1 MRQIVSK
8 FLVACLSI
16 ASIVA
21 CSEKEEYLFGAKDP
35 FVEIKASDE
44 NDGFFTPEAQ
54 SGYALMRSN
63 ARWKA
68 ESLTDWLSCQTIKG
82 EFNDTIR
89 FQMTTNTGNVRMGKI
104 VVSNTI
110 GEQKFDTLTI
120 TQGCDA
126 RFIPAGY
133 TIKIQSDEAKKVL
146 SGEEF
151 SEIPFNVESPTAW
164 RVYTKTA
171 DSWSTVLSKRGV
183 KNGTG
188 TLVVSKNDLLEERSM
203 YVYVQSISFPTL
215 KDSIKITQ
223 AGRPLK
229 VSVVAPRNKKVMLDE
244 SEAKFMFT
252 VQTDGKWRIEDIPS
266 WLHIEKTEYEG
277 DANIT
282 VTADAS
288 SGARTAQLR
297 IKSLVQPDKT
307 DILTVEQKI
316 IPAGRMKDS
325 LALVAIYQAT
335 NGEHWTY
342 PWKFELP
349 LSDSNWPGVFFDEVD
364 GQLRVIDL
372 SLGKFNLEGTLPN
385 ELGWLTEVIKIKFYE
400 NNLSGPLPA
409 SINRLTKLTH
419 IFLRSNKLSGEF
431 PDIPALQSLTS
442 IDIDFN
448 RFEGEFPES
457 FSMLPKLTSLK
468 MKYNQF
474 SPNTCVPKR
483 FGGWRLNLYISPQR
497 AVYGDAKTDYKLV
510 DCAN

>member
-1 MRQIVSK
+1 MRYKVSK
-8 FLVACLSI
+8 FLVTCLSI

-21 CSEKEEYLFGAKDP
+21 CNEKDEYLFGAKEP
-35 FVEIKASDE
+35 FVEIKASDDT
-44 NDGFFTPEAQ
+44 DGFFSPEAQ
-54 SGYALMRSN
+54 NGYALMRSN

-68 ESLTDWLSCQTIKG
+68 ESLNEWLSCKTSKG

-89 FQMTTNTGNVRMGKI
+89 FQMETNTGNVRIGKI
-104 VVSNTI
+104 VVTNTI
-110 GEQKFDTLTI
+110 GKQKFDTLTI
-120 TQGCDA
+120 TQGCDS
-126 RFIPAGY
+126 RFIPEGY
-133 TIKIQSDEAKKVL
+133 SIKIESNDAKKVL
-146 SGEEF
+146 NGEEF
-151 SEIPFNVESPTAW
+151 TELAFNVQSPTAW
-164 RVYTKTA
+164 RVYTKAT

-183 KNGTG
+183 NNGTG

-203 YVYVQSISFPTL
+203 YVYAQSINYPTL

-229 VSVVAPRNKKVMLDE
+229 LTVVAPRNKKVMLDE
-244 SEAKFMFT
+244 NEAKFLFT
-252 VQTDGKWRIEDIPS
+252 VQTDGKWKIEGVPS

-277 DANIT
+277 EANIT
-282 VTADAS
+282 VRADAS
-288 SGARTAQLR
+288 SGERTAHLK
-297 IKSLVQPDKT
+297 ITSLVQADKT
-307 DILTVEQKI
+307 DVLTVEQKI

-335 NGEHWTY
+335 NGERWTY

-419 IFLRSNKLSGEF
+419 IFLRSNKFSGEF
-431 PDIPALQSLTS
+431 PDIPNLQNLTS
-442 IDIDFN
+442 LDIDFN

-457 FSMLPKLTSLK
+457 FSMLPKLTTLK
-468 MKYNQF
+468 MKYNLF

-510 DCAN
+510 DCQN